1 MTSCKKWQMPGFEV
15 VTDKTG
21 LGCGENSTL
30 LKTKQDFADDRCPS
44 I

>member
-1 MTSCKKWQMPGFEV
+1 MTSCKKWQMALFEV

-21 LGCGENSTL
+21 LECSENSTL
-30 LKTKQDFADDRCPS
+30 LKTKQDFAEDRCPS

>member
-1 MTSCKKWQMPGFEV
+1 MTSGKKWQISEFEA

-21 LGCGENSTL
+21 LGCGENRTL

>member
-1 MTSCKKWQMPGFEV
+1 MTSCQKWQITGFEA

-21 LGCGENSTL
+21 LEFSENSTL